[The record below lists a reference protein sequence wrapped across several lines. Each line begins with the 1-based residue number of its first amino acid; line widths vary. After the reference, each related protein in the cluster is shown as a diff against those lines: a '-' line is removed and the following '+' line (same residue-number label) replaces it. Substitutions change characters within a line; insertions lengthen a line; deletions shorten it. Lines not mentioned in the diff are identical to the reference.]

1 MTAMWFQKIFN
12 VLSPLST
19 LLQTRDLDLLAGV
32 NSINDA
38 KKSIQKLRKNDSIM
52 EYLTNEVNIFIKEND
67 SFEFSEFKTTRIR
80 KKKRMSN
87 EENVDECIQDPIE
100 KFKVETVLGSLD
112 VILSNLDQYFNDTTI
127 GVMKDM
133 ALFSKKRI
141 IEIKKNPNSLPDES
155 FAVFCEVYGT
165 FVEQETL
172 KSELLKFCNVYEL
185 FENTTFLPEHFY
197 ISDKSETESIC
208 SFEEETDQEQE
219 LELPKRKQ
227 INPINISSM
236 KTIFNVF
243 QNGSLGNT
251 FPSLDAAM
259 RISLTIPLSSAST
272 ERSFSKLKI
281 IKSRL
286 RTTMSQARL
295 EDLMVISCEQD
306 IVDKMD
312 HEEIVH
318 KFAANSI
325 TLTKYLI

>member
-1 MTAMWFQKIFN
+1 MWFQKIFN

-19 LLQTRDLDLLAGV
+19 LLQTRDLDILAGV

-38 KKSIQKLRKNDSIM
+38 KNLIQELRKNDSIM
-52 EYLTNEVNIFIKEND
+52 EYLIKEVNIFIKENYG
-67 SFEFSEFKTTRIR
+67 FEFSEFKTIRIRR
-80 KKKRMSN
+80 KKKMSN
-87 EENVDECIQDPIE
+87 EENVDECIKDPIE

-112 VILSNLDQYFNDTTI
+112 IILSNLNQYFNDTTI
-127 GVMKDM
+127 GVMKDL

-141 IEIKKNPNSLPDES
+141 IEIKKNHKSLPDDS
-155 FAVFCEVYGT
+155 FVVFCKVYGT
-165 FVEQETL
+165 FVDQETL
-172 KSELLKFCNVYEL
+172 KAEFLKFCNVYEL
-185 FENTTFLPEHFY
+185 FEKTTILPEYFHV
-197 ISDKSETESIC
+197 SDKSDTESIS

-219 LELPKRKQ
+219 FELPKRKQ
-227 INPINISSM
+227 INPINIGSL
-236 KTIFNVF
+236 KTIFKVF
-243 QNGSLGNT
+243 QNGGLGNT
-251 FPSLDAAM
+251 FPSLDAAL

-306 IVDKMD
+306 IVDEMD
-312 HEEIVH
+312 HEEILH